1 MTSPAPPVL
10 VIGLGNAM
18 RRDDGIGPA
27 AIELLERET
36 LPAADMIVLDGES
49 TRLIEAWRGRS
60 RAIVIDAVAAGSRA
74 GTIHEVEVGTDAL
87 PDWDA
92 GASTHGAGIA
102 EAVALGRALDRL
114 PAELVV
120 FGVEPDD
127 LSHGPGLSPA
137 VDAALPLLVERV
149 RRRVEA

>member
-1 MTSPAPPVL
+1 MPVL

-27 AIELLERET
+27 TIELLERET
-36 LPAADMIVLDGES
+36 LAGADTMVLDGEA
-49 TRLIEAWRGRS
+49 TRLIEAWRDRP
-60 RAIVIDAVAAGSRA
+60 RAIVIDAVATGESA

-87 PDWDA
+87 PGWAA

-120 FGVEPDD
+120 FGVEPAD

-137 VDAALPLLVERV
+137 VDAALPALVDRV
-149 RRRVEA
+149 RRRVAT

>member
-1 MTSPAPPVL
+1 M
-10 VIGLGNAM
+10 VIGLGNPM

-27 AIELLERET
+27 AAALLEREP
-36 LPAADMIVLDGES
+36 PADTDIIALDGES
-49 TRLIEAWRGRS
+49 TRLIEAWRDRS
-60 RAIVIDAVAAGSRA
+60 RAIVIDAVAAGDAA
-74 GTIHEVEVGTDAL
+74 GTIHEVEVSTDAL
-87 PDWDA
+87 PDWAA

-120 FGVEPDD
+120 FGVEPAD

-137 VDAALPLLVERV
+137 VDAALPDLVERI
-149 RRRVEA
+149 RRRVAS